1 MAIIAND
8 TGGGGDFTPVP
19 QGTHI
24 AICDQVVD
32 LGKQLIKSQMY
43 GESIK
48 HQVYIRWQIPEERVQ
63 WEHDGQK
70 HEGPAVI
77 GKTYTVS
84 LGDKANLR
92 KDLQAWRGKP
102 FTPEELR
109 GFDVA
114 KLLGVPATITVTH
127 TEKDGRTY
135 ANIASVGGIPKGMP
149 KPVGEGE
156 YILYDADNQS
166 SFEKLSKR
174 MQERIQAQIFDT
186 GKTESGD
193 PDAWRSDGGHAD
205 DLDDDIPF

>member
-1 MAIIAND
+1 MAIVATD

-32 LGKQLIKSQMY
+32 LGKQVIKSAQY

-48 HQVYIRWQIPEERVQ
+48 HQVYIRWQIPEERY
-63 WEHDGQK
+63 EYTYEGEK
-70 HEGPAVI
+70 REGPSTI

-84 LGDKANLR
+84 LGEKANLR

-102 FTPEELR
+102 FTPDELR
-109 GFDVA
+109 GFDIA

-127 TEKDGRTY
+127 TEKDGRTF

-149 KPVGEGE
+149 KPAMEGEG
-156 YILYDADNQS
+156 ILYDGENLHN
-166 SFEKLSKR
+166 FEKLTKK
-174 MQERIQAQIFDT
+174 MQERVGAQIMET
-186 GKTESGD
+186 GQADPND
-193 PDAWRSDGGHAD
+193 PDAWRGTSEDVSED
-205 DLDDDIPF
+205 VPF